1 MKTNE
6 IKQCYIYVD
15 LKDKN
20 NYHNQ
25 FSMPKSRNN
34 SVLLNTFQMWS
45 DDNEEDLIIFAKQM
59 EQLLK
64 ENNEK
69 LPENVCDNNF
79 MSKGIDSNVDIKQFV
94 NVE

>member
-1 MKTNE
+1 
-6 IKQCYIYVD
+6 
-15 LKDKN
+15 
-20 NYHNQ
+20 
-25 FSMPKSRNN
+25 MPKSRNN
-34 SVLLNTFQMWS
+34 SVILITFQMWS

-79 MSKGIDSNVDIKQFV
+79 MSKGIDSYVDIKDDINKTNSLLTQSDSPNQV
-94 NVE
+94 NTTEDVNKQQ